1 MQALALVRIH
11 SPQTNASYL
20 HRSIPKLSSSV
31 NAQLDAILSQ
41 KLALETRRL
50 ALTSRTT
57 TLLSLHHLAH
67 TLTILLLEQTKHG
80 LLSRHIKAKTDF
92 LALSAQQLE
101 YAATEKRVKGER
113 AVYNEQVKNALRE
126 YWRTLK
132 DGMERLRERK
142 DTAERIL
149 WGYGVGRED
158 RDKEKVMREIA
169 RVYKE
174 LQKEIAEVTRDV
186 ERLRGR

>member
-1 MQALALVRIH
+1 
-11 SPQTNASYL
+11 
-20 HRSIPKLSSSV
+20 
-31 NAQLDAILSQ
+31 
-41 KLALETRRL
+41 
-50 ALTSRTT
+50 
-57 TLLSLHHLAH
+57 
-67 TLTILLLEQTKHG
+67 
-80 LLSRHIKAKTDF
+80 
-92 LALSAQQLE
+92 
-101 YAATEKRVKGER
+101 
-113 AVYNEQVKNALRE
+113 
-126 YWRTLK
+126 
-132 DGMERLRERK
+132 LRERK